1 LKAARNRCVL
11 AHPAPRC
18 RLSRARLIG
27 ILLLGVSIA
36 ALPGVALASG
46 DWPQFQ
52 RDAAHTGFVTAG
64 AQAPLVEA
72 WHVDVPTGG
81 PNGRYGLSSPVLSG
95 GTVIAVGPTQ
105 VLGMDLATGQRR
117 WSVSRDF
124 GPSVP
129 AATTEI
135 AGKPIVVYTEG
146 FGAHPPGSPA
156 PASGATGVRSTS
168 GASPTSSS
176 SAAGSPAAGVPSAAF
191 DSHLAAI
198 DVDTREPLWDPIQL
212 DRVSRTGVTIDGR
225 VAFVGDNA
233 GTVYAIDLATG
244 RARWTAKTGGY
255 VDTPLAAANGRLF
268 VSVQG
273 TSATSAAVVALSE
286 ADGSQIWRYEANRE
300 VLATAPAVS
309 GDMVVLGL
317 AGVASTVVRAID
329 ATAGTERWS
338 APVNTALTPIGAP
351 VVTPNAV
358 IAQDVNTQ
366 IYRLDPVT
374 GARTWDF
381 AFNEPA
387 IRTSPVVSAA
397 QILVA
402 SNGGQLA
409 VLDATTGELVWRSP
423 PSDGLLRNPLV
434 TSDVVVLVRG
444 GTRPGLVAFVH
455 DPKGAL
461 VRVASPTTI
470 DPLRLLGGFAAAAAP
485 LALILLLGGRWM
497 AARAG
502 PAFGEPDDEF
512 GGDAWEEGDEP

>member
-1 LKAARNRCVL
+1 M
-11 AHPAPRC
+11 
-18 RLSRARLIG
+18 
-27 ILLLGVSIA
+27 
-36 ALPGVALASG
+36 PGVALASG

-52 RDAAHTGFVTAG
+52 RDPAHTGFVTAG

-95 GTVIAVGPTQ
+95 GIVIAVGPTQ
-105 VLGMDLATGQRR
+105 VLGVDLATGQRR
-117 WSVSRDF
+117 WSVARDF

-135 AGKPIVVYTEG
+135 EGRPIVVYTEG

-156 PASGATGVRSTS
+156 TPSGATGARSTS
-168 GASPTSSS
+168 AASPTSSPTGG
-176 SAAGSPAAGVPSAAF
+176 GSPGAGVPSASF

-212 DRVSRTGVTIDGR
+212 DRVSRTGVTIDGD

-233 GTVYAIDLATG
+233 GTVYAVDVATG

-273 TSATSAAVVALSE
+273 TRTTSAAVVALSE

-309 GDMVVLGL
+309 GGMVVLGL
-317 AGVASTVVRAID
+317 AGVSSTVVRAID
-329 ATAGTERWS
+329 ATSGTERWS
-338 APVNTALTPIGAP
+338 TPVNTALTPIGAP
-351 VVTPNAV
+351 AVTPNAV

-381 AFNEPA
+381 ALNEPA

-397 QILVA
+397 QVLVA
-402 SNGGQLA
+402 SNGGQLEA
-409 VLDATTGELVWRSP
+409 LDASTGELVWRSP

-455 DPKGAL
+455 DPRGRL

-470 DPLRLLGGFAAAAAP
+470 DPLRLNGGFAAATVP

-497 AARAG
+497 VARAG
-502 PAFGEPDDEF
+502 PAFGEPDDEL
-512 GGDAWEEGDEP
+512 GGDASEDENAAGDDDGGTEGDAGVREAGMDAVNEKTEGDEP